1 MNCSCPKCG
10 GTSHVYHKKNEG
22 SHIRRY
28 RKCQVCGANF
38 ITEQPPEQ
46 IVPKRTNR
54 RLSDDD
60 VREMRAYAKDM
71 GVGPYIVGAAFGV
84 APRTAHDL
92 LRRRTYKDVA

>member
-22 SHIRRY
+22 SHVRRY

-54 RLSDDD
+54 RLSEDD
-60 VREMRAYAKDM
+60 VREMRAYAKEM

-84 APRTAHDL
+84 APRTVHGV
-92 LRRRTYKDVA
+92 LRRHTYKDVA

>member
-1 MNCSCPKCG
+1 MNCPQCG
-10 GTSHVYHKKNEG
+10 GVSHVYHKKTEAKKV
-22 SHIRRY
+22 RRY
-28 RKCQVCGANF
+28 RKCKNCGANF
-38 ITEQPPEQ
+38 ITEQPPEK
-46 IVPKRTNR
+46 IVPKRTTR

-84 APRTAHDL
+84 APRTVHDV